1 MLFVY
6 IPIHV
11 LLFYIVCM
19 DSVSHGRHILPVNA
33 SIMHISHIRLTGG
46 RESRETQLSGAILV
60 TTDQNYGYACL

>member
-33 SIMHISHIRLTGG
+33 SIMHITYKTYGG
-46 RESRETQLSGAILV
+46 SGE
-60 TTDQNYGYACL
+60 